1 MIIDI
6 LFGLV
11 LLLALWKGYRRGL
24 VVGLFSLL
32 AIFIGLAAALKLSA
46 VVADHL
52 GRSVNISRQWLP
64 FLSFLLVFI
73 VVVILVRLAAK
84 ALEASVNWAMLG
96 WANKLGG
103 IICYVLLYSIIF
115 SVLLFYAEKMEWI
128 RPSAIEGSITYSFLK
143 PWGPKAINLFGELIP
158 WFKDMF
164 RELEQFFENVSRNI
178 PSS

>member
-1 MIIDI
+1 MFIDI
-6 LFGLV
+6 VFGLV
-11 LLLALWKGYRRGL
+11 IILALWKGYRRGL

-52 GRSVNISRQWLP
+52 GKAINISQQWLP

-73 VVVILVRLAAK
+73 VVIILVRLAAK

-103 IICYVLLYSIIF
+103 IICYLLLYSIIF
-115 SVLLFYAEKMEWI
+115 SVLLFYAEKMQWI
-128 RPSAIEGSITYSFLK
+128 RSSAIEGSVTYSYLK
-143 PWGPKAINLFGELIP
+143 PWGPKAIDLFGELIP
-158 WFKDMF
+158 WFRNLFK
-164 RELEQFFENVSRNI
+164 ELEAFFEKVSQHFP
-178 PSS
+178 PS